1 MRLALAPKVV
11 AVEEVE
17 VVEAGVDEAK
27 VAAAKVVD
35 GVLGK
40 GTSNVRES

>member
-1 MRLALAPKVV
+1 MRLALAPRV
-11 AVEEVE
+11 VE
-17 VVEAGVDEAK
+17 VAEAGVDEET
-27 VAAAKVVD
+27 AAAAEVVD

>member
-11 AVEEVE
+11 EVEEVE
-17 VVEAGVDEAK
+17 VAEAGVDK
-27 VAAAKVVD
+27 DTAAAAEVVE